1 MVVPMPYL
9 SILLFCAMFG
19 GAVLAWQL
27 PVWTGALYVFASII
41 CFAVYAQ
48 DKAAARAGRRRTPEN
63 TLLLLGLLCG
73 WPGGVLAQQW
83 LRHKSSKRP
92 FQVAFWITVLCN
104 IGALAGFTWSI
115 SFLHLP

>member
-1 MVVPMPYL
+1 MPYL

-27 PVWTGALYVFASII
+27 PVWTGVLYLFASII

-73 WPGGVLAQQW
+73 WPGAVLAQQW

-104 IGALAGFTWSI
+104 LGAFIYLASPL
-115 SFLHLP
+115 SFLRML